1 MKSSV
6 KTTLAELFAAVVL
19 VVAVAVILSMG
30 LSSCAS
36 TEKTVET
43 AQPVETEKKLEA
55 KKKTEYS
62 KTDFMEDLKS
72 VLNKDGP
79 EAALSLYE
87 TKLPAK
93 YADDFD
99 LLFLKAAINVSAE
112 NLDEAQALCNELSQR
127 DPQNN
132 DVASL
137 AVVIA
142 KMKGDNAERT
152 KQVNSLLAKDKL
164 NSAANVELGEDMF
177 LKKNYKQAKIYY
189 KRALVREPENIDALR
204 GAGQCDYYLENDDE
218 AEKTFKKILEIDPK
232 NTQAFLYLGKLA
244 YAANEYKIAS
254 DYAKQAL
261 DVDPENYECNMDYG
275 MYERYLGHYKNAES
289 AWTKAIEIEPDYF
302 LAYAY
307 RAGLYD
313 EQDIFVNAME
323 DYKKVIELNPN
334 YYFAYESL
342 GILALHEENWTT
354 AREAFMRCY
363 DSNKNNISYPLMITY
378 CYYKE
383 GNGTEAKNFSN
394 QVLRKMDRNSIEYS
408 MLRVFHDRAGERPLP
423 QRISAMTNRNL
434 QGKMYYYLALFYD
447 MFGGTELANE
457 YYAKVVSMNSPMF
470 FEFRLAEWRTKGKV
484 PLK

>member
-6 KTTLAELFAAVVL
+6 KTTLTELLAAVVL

-30 LSSCAS
+30 LASCAS
-36 TEKTVET
+36 TANSGEP
-43 AQPVETEKKLEA
+43 APAAGTEKKSEE
-55 KKKTEYS
+55 KKKSEYS
-62 KTDFMEDLKS
+62 KTDFMEDLQS
-72 VLNKDGP
+72 VLNKEGAK
-79 EAALSLYE
+79 EALSLYE

-93 YADDFD
+93 YAEDFD

-112 NLDEAQALCNELSQR
+112 NLDEAQALCDELSRR
-127 DPQNN
+127 DPQND
-132 DVASL
+132 DVAAL
-137 AVVIA
+137 AVAIA

-152 KQVNSLLAKDKL
+152 KQVNALLAKDKM
-164 NSAANVELGEDMF
+164 NPAANVELADDMF
-177 LKKNYKQAKIYY
+177 LKKNYKQAKVYY
-189 KRALVREPENIDALR
+189 KRALVREPQNIDALR

-218 AEKTFKKILEIDPK
+218 AEKTFKKILEVDPE

-254 DYAKQAL
+254 DYAKKAL
-261 DVDPENYECNMDYG
+261 DIEPESYECNMDYG
-275 MYERYLGHYKNAES
+275 MYERYLGHYGNAEK
-289 AWTKAIEIEPDYF
+289 AWTKSIEIEPDYF

-313 EQDIFVNAME
+313 EQDIFAKAID

-334 YYFAYESL
+334 YYYAYESL
-342 GILALHEENWTT
+342 GILAFHEENWTT
-354 AREAFMRCY
+354 ARESFMKCY
-363 DSNKNNISYPLMITY
+363 EYNKNNISYPLMITY
-378 CYYKE
+378 CYYRE
-383 GNGTEAKNFSN
+383 GNGNEAKNFSN
-394 QVLRKMDRNSIEYS
+394 QVLRKMDRNTIEYS

-447 MFGGTELANE
+447 MFGGAELANE

>member
-6 KTTLAELFAAVVL
+6 KTTLTELLAAVVL

-30 LSSCAS
+30 LASCAS
-36 TEKTVET
+36 TANSGEPSPAVG
-43 AQPVETEKKLEA
+43 TEKKSEE
-55 KKKTEYS
+55 KKKSEYS
-62 KTDFMEDLKS
+62 KTDFMEDLQS
-72 VLNKDGP
+72 VLNKEGAK
-79 EAALSLYE
+79 EALSLYE

-93 YADDFD
+93 YAEDFD

-112 NLDEAQALCNELSQR
+112 NLDEAQALCDELSRR
-127 DPQNN
+127 DPQND
-132 DVASL
+132 DVAAL
-137 AVVIA
+137 AVAIA

-152 KQVNSLLAKDKL
+152 KQVNALLAKDKM
-164 NSAANVELGEDMF
+164 NPAANVELADDMF
-177 LKKNYKQAKIYY
+177 LKKNYKQAKVYY
-189 KRALVREPENIDALR
+189 KRALVREPQNIDALR

-218 AEKTFKKILEIDPK
+218 AEKTFKKILEVDPE

-254 DYAKQAL
+254 DYAKKAL
-261 DVDPENYECNMDYG
+261 DIEPESYECNMDYG
-275 MYERYLGHYKNAES
+275 MYERYLGHYGNAEK
-289 AWTKAIEIEPDYF
+289 AWTKSIEIEPDYF

-313 EQDIFVNAME
+313 EQDIFAKAID

-334 YYFAYESL
+334 YYYAYESL
-342 GILALHEENWTT
+342 GILAFHEENWTT
-354 AREAFMRCY
+354 ARESFMKCY
-363 DSNKNNISYPLMITY
+363 EYNKNNISYPLMITY
-378 CYYKE
+378 CYYRE
-383 GNGTEAKNFSN
+383 GNGNEAKNFSN
-394 QVLRKMDRNSIEYS
+394 QVLRKMDRNTIEYS

-447 MFGGTELANE
+447 MFGGAELANE

>member
-1 MKSSV
+1 M
-6 KTTLAELFAAVVL
+6 
-19 VVAVAVILSMG
+19 
-30 LSSCAS
+30 
-36 TEKTVET
+36 
-43 AQPVETEKKLEA
+43 
-55 KKKTEYS
+55 
-62 KTDFMEDLKS
+62 
-72 VLNKDGP
+72 
-79 EAALSLYE
+79 
-87 TKLPAK
+87 
-93 YADDFD
+93 
-99 LLFLKAAINVSAE
+99 
-112 NLDEAQALCNELSQR
+112 
-127 DPQNN
+127 
-132 DVASL
+132 
-137 AVVIA
+137 
-142 KMKGDNAERT
+142 
-152 KQVNSLLAKDKL
+152 
-164 NSAANVELGEDMF
+164 
-177 LKKNYKQAKIYY
+177 
-189 KRALVREPENIDALR
+189 
-204 GAGQCDYYLENDDE
+204 
-218 AEKTFKKILEIDPK
+218 
-232 NTQAFLYLGKLA
+232 YLGKLA

-289 AWTKAIEIEPDYF
+289 SWTKAIEIEPDYF

-354 AREAFMRCY
+354 AREAFMKCY

>member
-6 KTTLAELFAAVVL
+6 KTTLAELLAAVVL
-19 VVAVAVILSMG
+19 VVAVAVILTVG
-30 LSSCAS
+30 FSSCATTDS
-36 TEKTVET
+36 GAQTETVKTET
-43 AQPVETEKKLEA
+43 
-55 KKKTEYS
+55 KKKSEYS
-62 KTDFMEDLKS
+62 KTDFMEELQS
-72 VLNKDGP
+72 ALNKDGA
-79 EAALSLYE
+79 EAALALYE

-99 LLFLKAAINVSAE
+99 LLFLKAAINVSAK
-112 NLDEAQALCNELSQR
+112 NLDEAQALCTQLSAR
-127 DPQNN
+127 DPQNE

-137 AVVIA
+137 AVAIA
-142 KMKGDNAERT
+142 KMRGDKAERT
-152 KQVNSLLAKDKL
+152 KQINLLLEKDKM
-164 NSAANVELGEDMF
+164 NSAANIELGEDMF
-177 LKKNYKQAKIYY
+177 FKKNYKQAKIYY

-204 GAGQCDYYLENDDE
+204 GAGQCDYYLENDEE
-218 AEKTFKKILEIDPK
+218 AEKTFKKILEIDPQ
-232 NTQAFLYLGKLA
+232 NTQAFLYLGKIA

-254 DYAKQAL
+254 DYAKKAL
-261 DVDPENYECNMDYG
+261 DNEPENYECNMDYG
-275 MYERYLGHYKNAES
+275 MYERYLGHYNSAEK

-313 EQDIFVNAME
+313 EQDIFEKAIA
-323 DYKKVIELNPN
+323 DYKKVVELNPD
-334 YYFAYESL
+334 YYYAYESI
-342 GILALHEENWTT
+342 GVLALHEENWTT
-354 AREAFMRCY
+354 AREAFMKCY
-363 DSNKNNISYPLMITY
+363 ERNKNNISYPLMITY

-447 MFGGTELANE
+447 MFGGAEFANE